1 MIGEVSIGGVYVPS
15 LLLFACAAV
24 IVTAVLSR
32 LLSLVGFYRLVAN
45 RPVTDISL
53 FLLLLAAIV
62 WVTTAWGLHP

>member
-24 IVTAVLSR
+24 ILTAMLSR

-45 RPVTDISL
+45 RPVTDISF
-53 FLLLLAAIV
+53 FLLLLASIA
-62 WVTTAWGLHP
+62 WVTKAWGLRL